1 MQHLCQHRWFLN
13 LPSHSLI
20 ATAVSA
26 QHTLTLTP
34 PLNSLTAP
42 PVCTQVVPG
51 EGAHATFAPRGWRQM
66 ALTAYVTARIGHCE
80 IEEVACGRGLELIYE
95 FLMSD
100 PTVK

>member
-1 MQHLCQHRWFLN
+1 
-13 LPSHSLI
+13 
-20 ATAVSA
+20 
-26 QHTLTLTP
+26 
-34 PLNSLTAP
+34 
-42 PVCTQVVPG
+42 
-51 EGAHATFAPRGWRQM
+51 M